1 MPDLCPQFSS
11 ALSLAQRRLRTE
23 EPLPAWATAT
33 REQRIVEPLGHTR
46 E

>member
-1 MPDLCPQFSS
+1 MPDLCPQFSL

-23 EPLPAWATAT
+23 EPSPAWATAT
-33 REQRIVEPLGHTR
+33 GEQRIVEPLGQTG